1 MAVIKLKFPGGRYHA
16 TPWDSHVN
24 EGRVEWPPS
33 PWRLLRGL
41 VSVGF
46 ATQSW
51 SEVPETAK
59 SLMKKLAGTPPSYW
73 LPVVTPGHSR
83 HYMPL
88 GKFKNKVEETTL
100 VWDTWLNI
108 SKEEAVYVFWDV
120 ELTEEEKTLLQR
132 LIVSLNYLGR
142 SESWVIGEVD
152 FDGFAGKE
160 RNAFP
165 ALAADTPP
173 LGWEPVMLLAPLTTW
188 EGDTALF
195 QWPARGRGRRR
206 DGGRARQE
214 DRVTWLECMLQ
225 DTDQWKSAGW
235 SSAPGTTKLRYLR
248 RKNCIQNVTA
258 TVKRDVSRRRVECAL
273 LCLTTPSG
281 VRSALPPVQR
291 TLAQTELLHDALVS
305 HVCKMVGAACPELTG
320 RDGDGLPLRNS
331 HKHAHILALDLD
343 HDRHIDH
350 FLIFARMGLGDAAQ
364 TAIRR
369 MRRTWTKGGAGD
381 LQLALACSG
390 GLESMRQIGPPLNR
404 GILEVLGPAG
414 GSLVWVSKTPY
425 VPPRFLKKTGKDSLE
440 GMINSE
446 LVARGFPK
454 AKRVEILPVSEE
466 PAPFRHFLR
475 IRSRGGTPPPV
486 DVYYCLRIELEAAAQ
501 GPLVLGYGSH
511 YGLGLFSAF
520 SNGTRGG
527 GE

>member
-1 MAVIKLKFPGGRYHA
+1 MVVIRLRFPGGRYHA

-46 ATQSW
+46 TTQSW

-59 SLMKKLAGTPPSYW
+59 SLLKKLAEKSPSYW

-108 SKEEAVYVFWDV
+108 SKEEAVSVFWDV
-120 ELTEEEKTLLQR
+120 ELTEEEKTLLQS
-132 LIVSLNYLGR
+132 LVGSLNYLGR
-142 SESWVIGEVD
+142 SESWVIGEVH
-152 FDGFAGKE
+152 FDGFVGKE
-160 RNAFP
+160 PNAFP
-165 ALAADTPP
+165 ATAAPGPSHD
-173 LGWEPVMLLAPLTTW
+173 WEPVMLMAPLTTW
-188 EGDTALF
+188 EGDTVLF
-195 QWPARGRGRRR
+195 QRPARGHGKRR
-206 DGGRARQE
+206 DGGRAQQE
-214 DRVTWLECMLQ
+214 GRLSWLECMLQ

-235 SSAPGTTKLRYLR
+235 SSAPGTTKVKYLR
-248 RKNCIQNVTA
+248 HKNCIQNVTA
-258 TVKRDVSRRRVECAL
+258 TIKRDVSGRRVECAL

-305 HVCKMVGAACPELTG
+305 HVCRMEGAACPELTG
-320 RDGDGLPLRNS
+320 RDEDGLPLRNS
-331 HKHAHILALDLD
+331 HTHAHILALDLD

-350 FLIFARMGLGDAAQ
+350 FLIFAPMGLGYAAQ

-390 GLESMRQIGPPLNR
+390 NLESLRQIGPPLKR

-414 GSLVWVSKTPY
+414 GSLAWVSKTPY
-425 VPPRFLKKTGKDSLE
+425 VPPRFLKKTGKNSLA

-446 LVARGFPK
+446 LTGRGFPK

-486 DVYYCLRIELEAAAQ
+486 DIYYCLRIELEAAAR

-511 YGLGLFSAF
+511 YGLGLFSACDD
-520 SNGTRGG
+520 GIRAGR
-527 GE
+527 E